1 MLQSKRAFEKYS
13 SSHGIQIKNH
23 RADNG
28 KLSYNAF
35 LHSCNNEGQT
45 SPFCG
50 VNTRWQN
57 GVAKKKKGSPV
68 SGQNHDAPRKDTL
81 SIIHI
86 IQLLDL

>member
-35 LHSCNNEGQT
+35 LQSCNNEGQT
-45 SPFCG
+45 PPFCG
-50 VNTRWQN
+50 VNIRWQN
-57 GVAKKKKGSPV
+57 GVAKKKK
-68 SGQNHDAPRKDTL
+68 KDLQYQARIMTL
-81 SIIHI
+81 HAKTRYP
-86 IQLLDL
+86 